1 MNEKKEWNTAITG
14 MFNNESYIRGYKLSE
29 MIKKKT
35 FSQAVFLILK
45 GELPTKSQ
53 EKMMDAILISTIDN
67 GLGPPSVTAARIVQS
82 AGNQLNSSVAAGILA
97 VGDSHGGA
105 IEGCA
110 KLLQEGTV
118 RKRPV
123 ADVAKDIVNKFRL
136 DRERIPGY
144 GHKIYNEDPRTIALF
159 ETAENLGLKGKNSEL
174 ALEIERRLEIVVGKK
189 LCLNVDGAIA
199 AILSDMG
206 FDWKLGK
213 GFFIIGRTVGIIAHA
228 YEEMVREKPFR
239 RIDES
244 QISYDG
250 HSPRDLPG

>member
-1 MNEKKEWNTAITG
+1 MSEKKEWNTSIAGI
-14 MFNNESYIRGYKLSE
+14 FENESHVRGYKLSE
-29 MIKKKT
+29 MIKKLT
-35 FSQAVFLILK
+35 FSQAIFLILK
-45 GELPTKSQ
+45 GELPTKQQ
-53 EKMMDAILISTIDN
+53 EKMMDAILVSTIDN

-82 AGNQLNSSVAAGILA
+82 AGNALNASVAAGVLA
-97 VGDSHGGA
+97 IGDSHGGA

-110 KLLQEGTV
+110 KLLQDGMT
-118 RKRPV
+118 RKRPLT
-123 ADVAKDIVNKFRL
+123 DVAKDIVNRYRL
-136 DRERIPGY
+136 DRDRIPGY
-144 GHKIYNEDPRTIALF
+144 GHKIYNNDPRTSALF
-159 ETAENLGLKGKNSEL
+159 EVAENLGFKGKHAEL
-174 ALEIERRLEIVVGKK
+174 ALQIENDLEVSVGKK

-250 HSPRDLPG
+250 QPPRDLPG